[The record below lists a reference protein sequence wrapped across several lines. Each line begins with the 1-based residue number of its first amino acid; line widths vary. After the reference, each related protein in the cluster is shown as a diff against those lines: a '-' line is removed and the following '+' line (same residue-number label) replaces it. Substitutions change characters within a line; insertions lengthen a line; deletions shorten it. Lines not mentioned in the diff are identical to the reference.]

1 MPGRKQGGTN
11 NTRPRRCPIKWM
23 PIEYPDPK
31 MGQLYAV
38 VDKPLGS
45 CQFSVIALNND
56 IKLAAPRGTIAKQGR
71 IRKGDWVIIEPLS
84 ANEDGKYQIVFK
96 YTNEQYKCLEKE
108 GQLKKIDIPVAE
120 ETIPA
125 ANVDISSFNVKRK
138 DDGFCFAG
146 EEEEEIRKMLNID
159 EDFIDGI

>member
-1 MPGRKQGGTN
+1 MPARKQGGTN

-31 MGQLYAV
+31 KGQLYAI

-56 IKLAAPRGTIAKQGR
+56 TKLAAPRGTIAKQGR
-71 IRKGDWVIIEPLS
+71 IRKGDCVIIEPLS
-84 ANEDGKYQIVFK
+84 ANEAGKYQIIFK
-96 YTNEQYKCLEKE
+96 YTPEQYKSLEKE
-108 GQLKKIDIPVAE
+108 GLLKKIEIPVE
-120 ETIPA
+120 ETVVSAHIET
-125 ANVDISSFNVKRK
+125 FNVKKK

-146 EEEEEIRKMLNID
+146 EEEDEIRKMLNID
-159 EDFIDGI
+159 DGFIDDI